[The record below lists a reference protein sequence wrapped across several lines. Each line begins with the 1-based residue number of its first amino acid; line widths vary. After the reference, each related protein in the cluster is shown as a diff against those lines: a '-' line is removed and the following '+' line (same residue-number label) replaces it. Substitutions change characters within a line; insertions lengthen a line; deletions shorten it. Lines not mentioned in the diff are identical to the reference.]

1 MMCSSNR
8 YCIAAMSRP
17 KHGGLGQYRRHAV
30 APFDPSRVAQSL
42 QGMQG
47 GVGPTVGPF
56 GGNFGPYPSRLKT
69 IGVAITAAGCRT
81 WRHVLG
87 PKWHKSPF
95 LGQKFKFI
103 LGPKW
108 HKYLWPA
115 KDPCIGFCM
124 AGAAQWA
131 AVAPS
136 LVTCV
141 ATAMST
147 SARSVGFD

>member
-1 MMCSSNR
+1 MLCSSNR
-8 YCIAAMSRP
+8 YCIAAMSR
-17 KHGGLGQYRRHAV
+17 HGGLGQYRRHAV

-56 GGNFGPYPSRLKT
+56 GPYPSCLKSK
-69 IGVAITAAGCRT
+69 GAAIAAAGCRI

-95 LGQKFKFI
+95 LGQKFKFF
-103 LGPKW
+103 LGLKW

-115 KDPCIGFCM
+115 CCAVPIGFCM
-124 AGAAQWA
+124 AGAIQ
-131 AVAPS
+131 
-136 LVTCV
+136 
-141 ATAMST
+141 
-147 SARSVGFD
+147 